1 MGGRPSPQ
9 LLVEGAAR
17 RGQFQDALRVLRATL
32 PVLPPQA
39 ALAAYRA
46 DLLARTW
53 PARALAASAALH
65 VLFVFVPL
73 PEFLTRAPAVPAGV
87 RALRNRDGP
96 PSGGDAPVLPAAPP
110 PRTPRRPPAA
120 RKTSRCRGAGPTSAG
135 RRPSCPTPRSP
146 TTQGRRS

>member
-9 LLVEGAAR
+9 LLVEWADR

-39 ALAAYRA
+39 ALAAFRA

-73 PEFLTRAPAVPAGV
+73 PEFLTRGPGGAG
-87 RALRNRDGP
+87 
-96 PSGGDAPVLPAAPP
+96 GGGGAPP
-110 PRTPRRPPAA
+110 QHPPP
-120 RKTSRCRGAGPTSAG
+120 GGG
-135 RRPSCPTPRSP
+135 
-146 TTQGRRS
+146 G